1 MEDKVD
7 KTIYNSFEQ
16 EMIDSGYKIF
26 SSGISY
32 AIRGFQRR
40 FDDDFGKK
48 YFITVWHWN
57 HGKQHPEWNNAPNQD
72 TYQFT
77 TQLRINK
84 NKKELCV
91 DLDVVADVLP
101 TEYNTELTTL
111 SELEA
116 FFEKTWNDMGKPYYE
131 TWDES

>member
-26 SSGISY
+26 SSSISH

-57 HGKQHPEWNNAPNQD
+57 HGKQHPEWSNAPNQD

-77 TQLRINK
+77 TQFRVNK
-84 NKKELCV
+84 NKKELTV
-91 DLDVVADVLP
+91 DIDVAAKVLP
-101 TEYNTELTTL
+101 SEYNTELTTL
-111 SELEA
+111 SELET
-116 FFEKTWNDMGKPYYE
+116 FFEKTWNNMGKPYYE
-131 TWDES
+131 MWYE